1 MKKHTGKWIFLA
13 LMMSVLLVTSAL
25 ADELVTRERRITSST
40 AYETTPTVG
49 NDGTTD
55 LVVYT
60 LRPVLGAGLL
70 GAGDIWYQPLVG
82 GAPSGAP
89 VQVTSGASDDELNDV
104 SGDFIVYTAYDS
116 TTATS
121 GAIIVYQIST
131 GDLCTLGT
139 ATIIQ
144 EPKIHG
150 NRVVWRE
157 GGALS
162 AKVMYY
168 ELGWI
173 PYGSSPRC
181 LAGPIPPT
189 YDVQIGDRF
198 AVWAELDGSY
208 NVHAYDFAMLT
219 EVVVAD
225 TAADER
231 QPATSGAWIVWQQDA
246 GAASSIEALNM
257 DSMERVSIANGGGNF
272 NPTVDGDLVAWES
285 DVAGNLDIWVHRF
298 SVDESY
304 AVTTDPADQYLNDV
318 FGDLVAY
325 VDMTSGSEDIYVSS
339 LAFIPSDP
347 CADLGGDTDG
357 DGVCNANDNC
367 PDVTN
372 PDQADADGDSVGDVC
387 DFEPGDPCADLG
399 GDTDEDG
406 MCNANDNCPDVTNP
420 DQTDLDNDGVGD
432 ACDIC
437 PSTYNP
443 DYQLGS
449 RGDGSA
455 CDCDTQCSRGR
466 CVNAITAIWYDSH
479 QGACCPPGQYWNVN
493 HCETCDDSDGD
504 EVCDSLD
511 NCPMVP
517 NPVQEDTDEDGV
529 GNVCD
534 PVVNGCTS
542 PLVAPSVLNFGDVTV
557 GESATQI
564 ITVTNVDVPNIS
576 LAELAFSAG
585 SSGDFQATAS
595 LPTTLANNATADISI
610 SYVPTAEGPAEG
622 NLLIAWSCGTHNDE
636 VPVTMS
642 GVGVPAEVP
651 PAQQI
656 MNILVFMDEAVDS
669 GSLVGDGPGNSA
681 SGRLEALRNM
691 IEAAG
696 DLIEAGEIEEA
707 CGQLEAAHKK
717 CDGSLK
723 PPDFVAGDAA
733 STLAGMIK
741 DLMDSLGCE

>member
-131 GDLCTLGT
+131 GQLHTLGT

-246 GAASSIEALNM
+246 GAAISIEALNM

-325 VDMTSGSEDIYVSS
+325 VDMTSGSEDIYVST
-339 LAFIPSDP
+339 LAFIPDDP
-347 CADLGGDTDG
+347 CAGLGGDNDG
-357 DGVCNANDNC
+357 
-367 PDVTN
+367 
-372 PDQADADGDSVGDVC
+372 
-387 DFEPGDPCADLG
+387 
-399 GDTDEDG
+399 DG
-406 MCNANDNCPDVTNP
+406 MCNANDNCPGVINP
-420 DQTDLDNDGVGD
+420 DQTDSDDDGVGEV
-432 ACDIC
+432 CDIC

-443 DYQLGS
+443 DYQVDNL
-449 RGDGSA
+449 GDGSA
-455 CDCDTQCSRGR
+455 CDCDNQCVSGR

-479 QGACCPPGQYWNVN
+479 QGACCPEGQYWNVN
-493 HCETCDDSDGD
+493 HCEACDDSDGD

-511 NCPMVP
+511 NCPTDP

-529 GNVCD
+529 GDVCD

-542 PLVAPSVLNFGDVTV
+542 PLVAPSVLNFGDVTL
-557 GESATQI
+557 GDSATLI
-564 ITVTNVDVPNIS
+564 ITVTNVDVPNMS
-576 LAELAFSAG
+576 LEALTFFAG

-610 SYVPTAEGPAEG
+610 SYTPTAEGSAEAE
-622 NLLIAWSCGTHNDE
+622 LLVAWSCGTHNGE

-681 SGRLEALRNM
+681 SGRLGALRNM

-696 DLIEAGEIEEA
+696 DLIEAGETEEA
-707 CGQLEAAHKK
+707 CVQLEAAYRK
-717 CDGSLK
+717 CDDFPK
-723 PPDFVAGDAA
+723 PPDFVAGEAA
-733 STLAGMIK
+733 PTLADMIE